1 MVTLGVLAA
10 RLGCDLDD
18 TDAHLELD
26 GIAPLGRA
34 GSRDLAFVS
43 EARYLRELAD
53 CNAACVIL
61 KEEWRSECPVPSL
74 CVDDPYLA
82 YAQISSLFDTLPP
95 PQPGIHP
102 KAFVHDSATV
112 PASASIGPGACV
124 EANAVLGE
132 NVIVGPGAQ
141 VGFGSRLG
149 TNCRLWP
156 GVVLYHGVV
165 LGDDCVVHANS
176 VIGADGF
183 GFARRSDGWEKI
195 SQLGGVRIGNRVD
208 IGAGVTIDRGALDDT
223 LILDDVIIDDQ
234 VHIAHNCVIGR
245 RTAIAGCVGMA
256 GSSII
261 GEDCTFAG
269 QVGVSGHLQICDN
282 AHFTGQAKVA
292 RKVDEPGNYSSGTPL
307 EATRQWRKNAVRF
320 GQLDAMQ
327 RRVVKLEA
335 QLAALSDAATVT
347 SSEASTNASNNA
359 SNNASTNASMTAVA
373 NDDD

>member
-1 MVTLGVLAA
+1 MVTLGELAA
-10 RLGCDLDD
+10 HLGCEADSDD
-18 TDAHLELD
+18 VGIELD

-43 EARYLRELAD
+43 ESRYLDALKD
-53 CNAACVIL
+53 CRAACVIV
-61 KEEWRSECPVPSL
+61 KPDWQAQSPVPAL
-74 CVDDPYLA
+74 CVADPYLA
-82 YAQISSLFDTLPP
+82 YAQISAFFDTLPAP
-95 PQPGIHP
+95 PLGIHP
-102 KAFVHDSATV
+102 GAFVDPSVTV

-124 EANAVLGE
+124 EADAVLGE
-132 NVIVGPGAQ
+132 HVVLSPGAY
-141 VGFGSRLG
+141 VGRGVTLG
-149 TNCRLWP
+149 DNCRLWP

-183 GFARRSDGWEKI
+183 GFARRTDGWEKI
-195 SQLGGVRIGNRVD
+195 SQLGSVRIGDRVD

-223 LILDDVIIDDQ
+223 VIADDVIIDDQ

-256 GSSII
+256 GSSVI

-269 QVGVSGHLQICDN
+269 QVGVSGHLKICDN

-327 RRVVKLEA
+327 RRLVKLEA
-335 QLAALSDAATVT
+335 KLDALG
-347 SSEASTNASNNA
+347 EAVS
-359 SNNASTNASMTAVA
+359 
-373 NDDD
+373 DDD

>member
-1 MVTLGVLAA
+1 MVTLDVLAT
-10 RLGCDLDD
+10 RLGCELEGADG
-18 TDAHLELD
+18 TIELD
-26 GIAPLGRA
+26 GIAPLARA

-43 EARYLRELAD
+43 EARYLPDLGS
-53 CNAACVIL
+53 CKAACVIL
-61 KEEWRSECPVPSL
+61 KEEWRGGCPVPNL

-82 YAQISSLFDTLPP
+82 YAQISRLFDSLPAP
-95 PQPGIHP
+95 AQGVHP
-102 KAFVHDSATV
+102 KAFVHESATV
-112 PASASIGPGACV
+112 PATASIGPGACV
-124 EANAVLGE
+124 EAGVVLGE

-141 VGFGSRLG
+141 VGFGTRLG
-149 TNCRLWP
+149 ANCRLWP
-156 GVVLYHGVV
+156 GVVLYHGVT

-223 LILDDVIIDDQ
+223 LISDDVIIDDQ

-269 QVGVSGHLQICDN
+269 QVGVSGHLKICDN

-335 QLAALSDAATVT
+335 QLAALSDAAPD
-347 SSEASTNASNNA
+347 ASTG
-359 SNNASTNASMTAVA
+359 ASTGASAKAVA

>member
-1 MVTLGVLAA
+1 MVTLGALATQ
-10 RLGCDLDD
+10 LGCDLAGA
-18 TDAHLELD
+18 DANIQLSS
-26 GIAPLGRA
+26 IAPLARA
-34 GSRDLAFVS
+34 GSKDLAFVS
-43 EARYLRELAD
+43 EARYLRDLAD
-53 CNAACVIL
+53 SEAACVIL
-61 KEEWRSECPVPSL
+61 KAEWQSQCPVPSL
-74 CVDDPYLA
+74 CVEDPYLA
-82 YAQISSLFDTLPP
+82 YAQISGLFDTLPAP
-95 PQPGIHP
+95 LAGIHP
-102 KAFVHDSATV
+102 GAYVHDSATV

-124 EANAVLGE
+124 EAEAVLGE
-132 NVIVGPGAQ
+132 NVIVGPGAH
-141 VGFGSRLG
+141 VGFGTRLG

-183 GFARRSDGWEKI
+183 GFARHSDGWEKI

-223 LILDDVIIDDQ
+223 LISDDVIIDDQ

-269 QVGVSGHLQICDN
+269 QVGVSGHLKICDN

-320 GQLDAMQ
+320 SQLDAMQ
-327 RRVVKLEA
+327 RRLVKLES
-335 QLAALSDAATVT
+335 QLASLLEAT
-347 SSEASTNASNNA
+347 
-359 SNNASTNASMTAVA
+359 
-373 NDDD
+373 NDEN